1 MKVKPRLN
9 DFLKKL
15 KRGPAVVLPKDIGA
29 IVAYAG
35 VCKESLV
42 VDVGGGSGFLALSLA
57 RIAKKVVSYER
68 REEFAEIIRK
78 NAERTGIRNV
88 EVKVKDAKEGIEEKD
103 VDVVTMDTPEA
114 ALLLENVYSALKKG
128 GYAVAYLPNIE
139 QAKEFYLKAENI
151 FEEVFMLENIV
162 REYEV
167 REKGTR
173 PKHFGLLHT
182 AYLVFCK
189 K

>member
-1 MKVKPRLN
+1 MRVKPRLN
-9 DFLKKL
+9 EFLKKL
-15 KRGPAVVLPKDIGA
+15 KRGPAVVLPKDFGM

-35 VCKESLV
+35 VNKDSIV
-42 VDVGGGSGFLALSLA
+42 VDIGGGSGFLALSLA
-57 RIAKKVVSYER
+57 RIAKRVVTYER

-78 NAERTGIRNV
+78 NVEKTGMENV
-88 EVKVKDAKEGIEEKD
+88 EIKVKDAGEGIEEKE
-103 VDVVTMDTPEA
+103 VDVITMDTPEA
-114 ALLLENVYSALKKG
+114 ALLLDNAYSSLKKG

-139 QAKEFYLKAENI
+139 QAKEFYLKAEKM
-151 FEEVFMLENIV
+151 FEEVFMLESMI

-182 AYLVFCK
+182 AYLVFCRK
-189 K
+189 